1 MTDEIEKSGPN
12 SADSKEISIIV
23 LAPSYEAFGMA
34 IDFLARSDPFGSF
47 EADTL
52 ANVVINQLKSGHN
65 LAAIKDGEMIG
76 YAGWLLTT
84 EELGE
89 EWTEGR
95 AILRPLKNE
104 KANAAALTVFSS
116 GDAGATMR
124 LIRGA
129 REINKGVRVFFKRGY
144 EGQLRDSRKNS
155 VLNFSKD

>member
-1 MTDEIEKSGPN
+1 MADQVESPKSSEAN
-12 SADSKEISIIV
+12 SSDVTIIV

-34 IDFLARSDPFGSF
+34 IDFLARTDPFGSYET
-47 EADTL
+47 EAL
-52 ANVVINQLKSGHN
+52 AKVVLNQLKSGHN
-65 LAAIKDGEMIG
+65 LAAMRDNEMIG

-95 AILRPLKNE
+95 TILRPLPKD
-104 KANAAALTVFSS
+104 KANAAALTVFAS
-116 GDAGATMR
+116 GDSSATTR

-144 EGQLRDSRKNS
+144 DGTLRDSRKNS
-155 VLNFSKD
+155 VLNFSND